1 MKEKRLTQN
10 FELSAELKKAIKEQ
24 ATKEM
29 LTPSVWIR
37 ITLAKALDEKNN

>member
-24 ATKEM
+24 ATKEI
-29 LTPSVWIR
+29 TPSAWIR
-37 ITLAKALDEKNN
+37 IQLAKALDEKNN

>member
-24 ATKEM
+24 ATKKCS
-29 LTPSVWIR
+29 PQVRGS
-37 ITLAKALDEKNN
+37 ASN